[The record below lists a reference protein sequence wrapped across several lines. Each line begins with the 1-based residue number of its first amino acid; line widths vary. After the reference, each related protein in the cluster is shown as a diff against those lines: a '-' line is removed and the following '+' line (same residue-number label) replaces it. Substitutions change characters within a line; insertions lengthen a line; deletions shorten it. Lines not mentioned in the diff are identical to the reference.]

1 MNSVDT
7 HLSRKWLAALAIAC
21 ACAHS
26 PGAMAADTPAADA
39 KAAPVKPADAPPAK
53 PATIKGA
60 MADVG
65 DISSEVRKLEKHIAA
80 IEQSVA
86 EINESIKHV
95 ESMDRAMTS
104 MGGSLVPVGALAR
117 PEGLNA
123 LLKQVSDVAYGRGV
137 ALILVATG
145 CVALLL
151 VLFAFLLRWV
161 LRSQAQ
167 DSK

>member
-1 MNSVDT
+1 MSNADT
-7 HLSRKWLAALAIAC
+7 HLLRKLFAALAIAC
-21 ACAHS
+21 ACAQAH
-26 PGAMAADTPAADA
+26 GALATDPPAADA
-39 KAAPVKPADAPPAK
+39 KPAPPAK

-86 EINESIKHV
+86 EINESAKHV

-104 MGGSLVPVGALAR
+104 MGSSLVPVGALAR

-161 LRSQAQ
+161 LRSQAHH
-167 DSK
+167 SK